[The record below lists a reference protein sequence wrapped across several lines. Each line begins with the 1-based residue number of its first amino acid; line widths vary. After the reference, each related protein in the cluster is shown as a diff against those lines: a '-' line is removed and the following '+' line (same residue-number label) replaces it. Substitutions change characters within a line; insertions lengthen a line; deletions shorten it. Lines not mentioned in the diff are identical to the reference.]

1 LSADKPKV
9 LVSDDER
16 VIADTLAII
25 LNQHGYEALAVYTS
39 KDQVEMARSFR
50 PDFII
55 SDVIKPDMDGIEAAI
70 LVRGFLPSC
79 KILLFSGQA
88 ATADLLESA
97 RARGYEFE
105 IFAKPVH
112 PQDLLAWL
120 RGDSVPYVAR
130 QPVIYVPSAL
140 PSPPPPIPIE
150 TPAKAVRLPAKKPE
164 KTPITPFFAAKLIG
178 DFLLK
183 FALFVA
189 CLMVVFGILAFIGYG
204 LDQVIV
210 SARPHIQ
217 RQHYT
222 PVPEPHDDTRFQ
234 LLRT

>member
-1 LSADKPKV
+1 MKPKI

-16 VIADTLAII
+16 VIADVLTLI

-50 PDFII
+50 PDCII
-55 SDVIKPDMDGIEAAI
+55 SDVMKPDMNGIEAAI
-70 LVRGFLPSC
+70 LVREFLPSC

-88 ATADLLESA
+88 QGLYDYAQKHRLEL
-97 RARGYEFE
+97 R
-105 IFAKPVH
+105 AKPVH

-120 RGDSVPYVAR
+120 GSGSDSIFKPVAVPYA
-130 QPVIYVPSAL
+130 
-140 PSPPPPIPIE
+140 SPPTPVPIE
-150 TPAKAVRLPAKKPE
+150 AAKAVRLPAKKPE
-164 KTPITPFFAAKLIG
+164 KITPFFAAKLIG

-189 CLMVVFGILAFIGYG
+189 CLMIVFGVLAFIGYG
-204 LDQVIV
+204 LDQLI
-210 SARPHIQ
+210 ARTPHIQ

-222 PVPEPHDDTRFQ
+222 EPPHDHTRFR